1 MILPSR
7 ICIDNIIIPSKSVDE
22 GLTRLRAVLDK
33 FREHNLT
40 LKLSKCEFFKSRFN
54 YLGREISAAGVKPGN
69 HKIQAVLKM
78 KSPQNVKEVR
88 QFLGLSGYFR
98 KFVKDYAR
106 MVEPLTRLT
115 KKSVAWVWSEEQE
128 KAVQQVKSV
137 LTTRPVLAIFD
148 ASLATE
154 LHTDSSSLGFG
165 SALVQIN
172 ENGQRCVIAYYSKQT
187 SVEQRNY
194 HSYEFETL
202 AVVLFLR
209 HFRAYLLEIEFKVLT
224 DCSALRT
231 TFSKRDLAE
240 LRSKIHQR
248 ITKDQKAQKER
259 FDKTRAA
266 ATKYVKGQLVMVSN
280 AVSSTGTSKKL
291 LPKFKGPFK
300 IRTVLPND
308 RYDTTYKVK
317 NRDGG

>member
-1 MILPSR
+1 
-7 ICIDNIIIPSKSVDE
+7 
-22 GLTRLRAVLDK
+22 VLDK

-40 LKLSKCEFFKSRFN
+40 LKLSKCEFFKSRIN
-54 YLGREISAAGVKPGN
+54 YLAREISATGVKPGN

-88 QFLGLSGYFR
+88 QFIGLSGYFR
-98 KFVKDYAR
+98 KFMKDYAR

-115 KKSVAWVWSEEQE
+115 KKSVAWVWSLKNKK

-154 LHTDSSSLGFG
+154 LHTDASSLGFG
-165 SALVQIN
+165 SMLVQIK

-194 HSYEFETL
+194 HSYELETL
-202 AVVLFLR
+202 AVVLSLR
-209 HFRAYLLEIEFKVLT
+209 HFRAYLLGIQFKVLT

-231 TFSKRDLAE
+231 TFSKRDLIPRVARWWLE
-240 LRSKIHQR
+240 VQDFNFSIEHRPGNRMTHVDALSSKLIAD
-248 ITKDQKAQKER
+248 TNEVFYKWTYPKLNG
-259 FDKTRAA
+259 F
-266 ATKYVKGQLVMVSN
+266 MP
-280 AVSSTGTSKKL
+280 SS
-291 LPKFKGPFK
+291 
-300 IRTVLPND
+300 
-308 RYDTTYKVK
+308 
-317 NRDGG
+317 